1 MTALQY
7 FAVLLCA
14 VLLTACTTTEI
25 VSTERLSSPTRQ
37 QMIVEAIDGLDWA
50 GRDSEYLQ
58 ILEAVE
64 AIRALSAVY
73 TQIRESTLSLQFNPV
88 QFDLLQS
95 TYLTAAREYRD
106 ARDVIKGR
114 WGELTPEQQWLL
126 KGWDTD
132 AGVFGDAM
140 NKRFLAIS
148 NAEDGYTQQRLWQ
161 DTLALMPAILAGAEI
176 LLPLAKMA
184 L

>member
-1 MTALQY
+1 MRYIAL
-7 FAVLLCA
+7 LLTI
-14 VLLTACTTTEI
+14 LLTACTTTEI
-25 VSTERLSSPTRQ
+25 VSTERLSNPTRQ

-73 TQIRESTLSLQFNPV
+73 TQIRESTLSLQFNAT

-106 ARDVIKGR
+106 ARDVIKAR
-114 WGELTPEQQWLL
+114 WSELTPEQQWLL

-176 LLPLAKMA
+176 LIPLAKMA